1 MARSNYTRPFAN
13 KISVIEKPLEPEPR
27 IKLEVPKPEPCEDPQ
42 KVEPDLWLRIRQVG
56 KT

>member
-1 MARSNYTRPFAN
+1 MERSNYTRPFAN

-42 KVEPDLWLRIRQVG
+42 KVEPDLWLCIRQVG